1 MWKKIHII
9 CHSENQNQN
18 LIVIEINRRKVL
30 ESKRVKIAKIEIVNT
45 DIGVRVI
52 DRYSAVPNN
61 IVFFRPPL
69 HRSLLGHP
77 RLLIFEKIF
86 LRNIIFSHQLAN
98 F

>member
-9 CHSENQNQN
+9 CHSENQNKN

-52 DRYSAVPNN
+52 DRYSAVPNKRGEGGLL
-61 IVFFRPPL
+61 IFRFFRPPPP
-69 HRSLLGHP
+69 G
-77 RLLIFEKIF
+77 
-86 LRNIIFSHQLAN
+86 AY
-98 F
+98 